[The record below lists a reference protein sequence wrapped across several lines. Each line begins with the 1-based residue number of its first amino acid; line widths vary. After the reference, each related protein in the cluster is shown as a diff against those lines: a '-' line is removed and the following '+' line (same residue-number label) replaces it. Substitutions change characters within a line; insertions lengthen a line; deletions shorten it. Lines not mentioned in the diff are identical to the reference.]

1 MSFSY
6 GRKIDHKNLM
16 DFMKNLGP
24 VIIFS
29 TKMQFNHAVRVL
41 SRMSLHYMMVKIFLI
56 MICLIDCISP
66 NSYTNQVPV
75 ILLRKVERKTI
86 KKLK

>member
-16 DFMKNLGP
+16 DFMNNLGP

-41 SRMSLHYMMVKIFLI
+41 SRMSFALYDGENIPYYDM
-56 MICLIDCISP
+56 P
-66 NSYTNQVPV
+66 Y
-75 ILLRKVERKTI
+75 
-86 KKLK
+86 